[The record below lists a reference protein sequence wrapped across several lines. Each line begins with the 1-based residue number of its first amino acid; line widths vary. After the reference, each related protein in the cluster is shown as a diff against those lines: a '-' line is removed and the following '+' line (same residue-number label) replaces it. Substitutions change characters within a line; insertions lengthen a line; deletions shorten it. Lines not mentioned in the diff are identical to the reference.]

1 MSHIRPWNMTKHLK
15 VRRLAKRAPR
25 RGQTLVMFALTLL
38 LISLM
43 VMMTLSFGTKMKEK
57 IELQQVADQAA
68 YSNAVVVARG
78 FNSLALL
85 NRVQIAHMVAIAG
98 IQAAVSYAAS
108 YRGLLDGAEKAL
120 MLSKGNHGGKCSSS
134 IGIIQPECEAAKQLR
149 EPLQQV
155 RDEQDRVEYEWTRPT
170 VLGALMGNF
179 GMQDTVTGLYA
190 MLWQMN
196 ALSIFLIH
204 QQEVFQRMA
213 AKLDEQTLAR
223 EIMRHATGGRAEW
236 TVPPAAS
243 FVSNRE
249 IGDITVGTGAVNGA
263 TLRASVWNQ
272 HAVVAAMASRGNW
285 WVTARLGESG
295 VLERRLNAVF
305 NPPPGATKQIPF
317 YVRRIPVDFT
327 SPLDLAVDA
336 ALKKMEGET
345 FVGTSVITIPT
356 VSPIVTVQLTTPSL
370 LIPLPPLP
378 SWFPP
383 GLASYLPIPYVGRGD
398 SYFGSAIHDARWFIP
413 APGPLG
419 SPNDVAAIADD
430 HATGVLNFHKAPVWD
445 LRPIVSASIPG
456 LAEPLFFSGF
466 GYASA
471 GAVPNVSNKHMWIG
485 FPLPAVAAEIGAE
498 AFFRMGGALPGL
510 GGSDSPPKHIMA
522 PLSGFGIW
530 PPFIDYN
537 FEKVALAEDAY
548 GQPKNF
554 AVVQRNYA
562 DPARRP
568 DPWNLF
574 FRFRLNGPG
583 GKYGQGTDANPNA
596 IVLQDGTDI
605 SMQTALSSGIAYYH
619 RNGHW
624 KETPNL
630 FNPFWRAGLTRA
642 NVDRSDGFGRHWF
655 EDVAETMNRSSVP
668 WAGEAIRE
676 LERVGFEGVQ

>member
-1 MSHIRPWNMTKHLK
+1 M
-15 VRRLAKRAPR
+15 
-25 RGQTLVMFALTLL
+25 VMFAFTLL

-57 IELQQVADQAA
+57 IELQQVADQGA

-120 MLSKGNHGGKCSSS
+120 MLSMNDHGNKCNSS
-134 IGIIQPECEAAKQLR
+134 IGLIQPECQAAKELR
-149 EPLQQV
+149 NPVQQV

-213 AKLDEQTLAR
+213 AKLDEQTLVR
-223 EIMRHATGGRAEW
+223 EIMRHAVGGRPEW
-236 TVPPAAS
+236 NVPRPAS

-249 IGDITVGTGAVNGA
+249 IGDITVGSGAVNGA

-295 VLERRLNAVF
+295 VLEKRLNKVF
-305 NPPPGATKQIPF
+305 NPPPGATKQLPF
-317 YVRRIPVDFT
+317 YIKRTPVDFT
-327 SPLDLAVDA
+327 SPMNLAVDA

-345 FVGTSVITIPT
+345 YLGTDLVPVPALFPTI
-356 VSPIVTVQLTTPSL
+356 TVQLVTPSL

-383 GLASYLPIPYVGRGD
+383 WLVSFLPIPYLGKGD
-398 SYFGSAIHDARWFIP
+398 SYFGASIHDARWFIP

-419 SPNDVAAIADD
+419 KPNDVAAVADD
-430 HATGVLNFHKAPVWD
+430 HASGILYFHKAPIWN
-445 LRPIVSASIPG
+445 LRPIPRAAIPG
-456 LAEPLFFSGF
+456 LAEPLLFSGF
-466 GYASA
+466 GFASA
-471 GAVPNVSNKHMWIG
+471 GATPNLTNKHMWIG
-485 FPLPAVAAEIGAE
+485 FPFPAQMAEVGAE

-510 GGSDSPPKHIMA
+510 GGSDRPPKHLMA

-537 FEKVALAEDAY
+537 FEKVALADDAY

-562 DPARRP
+562 DPTRQP

-574 FRFRLNGPG
+574 FRFRFNGPG
-583 GKYGQGTDANPNA
+583 TQYGQGNNANHNA

-619 RNGHW
+619 RYGHW

-642 NVDRSDGFGRHWF
+642 NVDRSDGLGRQWF
-655 EDVAETMNRSSVP
+655 EDAAETMNRSNVP
-668 WAGEAIRE
+668 WAGEAIKE
-676 LERVGFEGVQ
+676 LNRVGFEGVQ